1 MGNPQ
6 DTLTYNPYVAVMAQL
21 DRAAGIIGLED
32 SYRAILAQPERELIV
47 SIPIVMDDGRVE
59 VFTGYRV
66 QHNSARGPCKGG
78 IRYHPGV
85 NLDDVK
91 ALAALMTWKCAV
103 VDIPYGGAKGG
114 VKCDPTKLS
123 LQELRCITRRYT
135 AMIMPILGPQRDIP
149 APDVNTNA
157 EVMGWIMDTYSMFQG
172 YTVPG
177 VVTGKPLA
185 IGGSLGRRE
194 ATGRGVKEI
203 VERLAKDHGLEPS
216 ATTVA
221 VQGFGNVGS
230 SAAFLLAEAGFRV
243 VAVSD
248 ISGGLYSAKGLALEP
263 IVAFVAEGGRLL
275 RDFQVPGVEHLSN
288 EDLLCLPV
296 EFLVPAALENQISA
310 ENASSLRARFVVEGA
325 NGPVTPEADRI
336 LNERGIQ
343 IMPDILANAGGVVVS
358 YFEWVQNLQALL
370 WDEEE
375 VNRML
380 RKIMIRAYEAVIQR
394 AKADRLTWR
403 DSAYA
408 IALDK
413 VRTAIK
419 VRGIW
424 P

>member
-1 MGNPQ
+1 MENPQ
-6 DTLTYNPYVAVMAQL
+6 EAYNPYAAVMAQL

-32 SYRAILAQPERELIV
+32 SYRAILAQPERELVV
-47 SIPIVMDDGRVE
+47 SVPIVMDDGRVE
-59 VFTGYRV
+59 VFSGYRV

-78 IRYHPGV
+78 IRYHPEV

-114 VKCDPTKLS
+114 VKCDPSKLS
-123 LQELRCITRRYT
+123 IQELRCITRRYT

-172 YTVPG
+172 YTVPE

-203 VERLAKDHGLEPS
+203 VERLAKDHGLDPS

-230 SAAFLLAEAGFRV
+230 SAAILLAEAGFRV
-243 VAVSD
+243 VAISD
-248 ISGGLYSAKGLALEP
+248 ISGGLYSAKGLALVP
-263 IVAFVAEGGRLL
+263 IMAFLGEGGRLL
-275 RDFQVPGVEHLSN
+275 RDYQAPGVEHLSN
-288 EDLLCLPV
+288 EDLLHLPV
-296 EFLVPAALENQISA
+296 DFLIPAALENQVTA
-310 ENASSLRARFVVEGA
+310 ENAGSIRARFIVEGA
-325 NGPVTPEADRI
+325 NGPVTPEADLI
-336 LNERGIQ
+336 LKERGILV
-343 IMPDILANAGGVVVS
+343 MPDILANAGGVVVS

-380 RKIMIRAYEAVIQR
+380 RKIIIRAYEAVVQR
-394 AKADRLTWR
+394 AAADRLTWR
-403 DSAYA
+403 ESAYA

>member
-403 DSAYA
+403 ESAYA